1 MGPSYDQYYASFLP
15 ETDITIHNTRN
26 TGATWQMQP
35 GNEIQVKCGQ
45 GVLLDAFNSVSDEVC
60 PLKHQQKMVDK
71 TIMFSILFYPP
82 PPKTTKKHGA
92 TFIAHLIQCFP
103 LYKNTHRT
111 HANCRPKELVET
123 ESCSQFQGKCHT

>member
-1 MGPSYDQYYASFLP
+1 MVWIVVGPSYDQYYASFLP

-71 TIMFSILFYPP
+71 TIMFSPRMTFYTIFSTPHS
-82 PPKTTKKHGA
+82 PKQQQNMGQH
-92 TFIAHLIQCFP
+92 
-103 LYKNTHRT
+103 
-111 HANCRPKELVET
+111 
-123 ESCSQFQGKCHT
+123 S